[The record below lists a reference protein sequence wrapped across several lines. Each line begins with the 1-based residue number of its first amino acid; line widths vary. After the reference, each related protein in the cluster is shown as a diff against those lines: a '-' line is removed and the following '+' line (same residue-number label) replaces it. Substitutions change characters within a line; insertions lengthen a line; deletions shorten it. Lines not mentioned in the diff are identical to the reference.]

1 MRRRYVYDPTTKEMV
16 EVSARRSEA
25 LHFIQPDL
33 PGYES
38 PIDGRW
44 IEGRKAR
51 RDDLRRSN
59 SRPYEGFAAEKREA
73 DKIRAAATERLNQ
86 MANERVERAWAQLPP
101 RMKRVLEGKAKGY
114 DP

>member
-1 MRRRYVYDPTTKEMV
+1 MRERYRWDPSRKELVRVQPRR
-16 EVSARRSEA
+16 AEA

-38 PIDGRW
+38 PITGQW

-51 RDDLRRSN
+51 REDLKRHGCRPWEGKPAELAQAAKN
-59 SRPYEGFAAEKREA
+59 RAIADRELSRAAE
-73 DKIRAAATERLNQ
+73 Q
-86 MANERVERAWAQLPP
+86 RVERAWAQLPP